1 MKRAH
6 LPFALVLFL
15 GVIILGGNATA
26 VLQCSDLIASPAF
39 GGTEIVRLSTSD
51 NAHGSMPASL
61 GGTVPY
67 PVSIRCKES
76 GGASVT
82 VAASGTNE
90 VLHLSSIDNA
100 HAEFYS
106 QANYTTKIILNATPG
121 GILTQI
127 AGPGMPQLTCNGY
140 DNLPSIDYVEVV
152 RLSSLTNAHLESPFS
167 ETSGPLTADYEYTL
181 CAAYTATAVS
191 IGDVISAGFTGGEV
205 SSIDSTTPIVATGT
219 VNKTLSDPTATNTRT
234 LLIYTICDATDPLSK
249 CAQSYNQ
256 TTYLNELYADSPASP
271 SIFLNRQGHHYGLL
285 SDPYTLFPVPIATA
299 DILNLNAGN
308 LEGQTT
314 PNMASTTYTIDPSP
328 AGLNLIPGN
337 TYRIHM
343 VALPGEFNHPVLGN
357 NQFEEPGGASA
368 NYVNNF
374 DYFDFT
380 VTGGTGPGP
389 TNGSG
394 GDVFILKNIDYAP
407 NPPIEGKQF
416 DALITIQNKRTDL
429 TTNGTLNVI
438 IRDGDGKEIP
448 GFNPA
453 TTPVSFPLPASGTNA
468 EITQPVT
475 IEFDS
480 DSIGAFAP
488 GQTYTLYATITP
500 FDDTTPP
507 INEDDET
514 VTGNNSAFKTFTVL
528 EPQTT
533 LNVPDAPPWM
543 SVFMAL
549 IVLGWLFVSS
559 RKEDQE

>member
-6 LPFALVLFL
+6 LPFTLVLFL

-26 VLQCSDLIASPAF
+26 FTCGIGTTIPAGLGYIPVLC
-39 GGTEIVRLSTSD
+39 LSNTT
-51 NAHGSMPASL
+51 NAHVELPIAGACPNYPQIVYCGNEPGVTFSTNTGAEGLNTLYHISSPLATPTNAHIEVPGTSPNL
-61 GGTVPY
+61 YPTRLNLTANTGTVTATFVNGIGIACPAGY
-67 PVSIRCKES
+67 ISIARIS
-76 GGASVT
+76 TTS
-82 VAASGTNE
+82 
-90 VLHLSSIDNA
+90 NA
-100 HAEFYS
+100 HAESPTAIPQNYPLTLCVGYNASAGGFTDKDILTLNQFPSTTLADPIPYIEEGTS
-106 QANYTTKIILNATPG
+106 SSVATTLNNLVEGYADKANYSVIKSTWVAAICDLDNTPQCANIDTVSEYQDELALLFAAQPNALITP
-121 GILTQI
+121 T
-127 AGPGMPQLTCNGY
+127 
-140 DNLPSIDYVEVV
+140 V
-152 RLSSLTNAHLESPFS
+152 
-167 ETSGPLTADYEYTL
+167 
-181 CAAYTATAVS
+181 TAV
-191 IGDVISAGFTGGEV
+191 DYKLLGGGNFLDGVAV
-205 SSIDSTTPIVATGT
+205 S
-219 VNKTLSDPTATNTRT
+219 N
-234 LLIYTICDATDPLSK
+234 
-249 CAQSYNQ
+249 
-256 TTYLNELYADSPASP
+256 
-271 SIFLNRQGHHYGLL
+271 
-285 SDPYTLFPVPIATA
+285 
-299 DILNLNAGN
+299 NL
-308 LEGQTT
+308 
-314 PNMASTTYTIDPSP
+314 YTIDTDNTTAMGPS
-328 AGLNLIPGN
+328 LEPG
-337 TYRIHM
+337 THYRILLLA
-343 VALPGEFNHPVLGN
+343 VPSVYDYS
-357 NQFEEPGGASA
+357 GAKNELSA
-368 NYVNNF
+368 FYPNNF
-374 DYFDFT
+374 QLLDFE
-380 VTGGTGPGP
+380 VTPDGTGPPGP
-389 TNGSG
+389 GPAGSG

-500 FDDTTPP
+500 FEDTTIP
-507 INEDDET
+507 IDEDDET
-514 VTGNNSAFKTFTVL
+514 VKGNNSTFKTFTVL